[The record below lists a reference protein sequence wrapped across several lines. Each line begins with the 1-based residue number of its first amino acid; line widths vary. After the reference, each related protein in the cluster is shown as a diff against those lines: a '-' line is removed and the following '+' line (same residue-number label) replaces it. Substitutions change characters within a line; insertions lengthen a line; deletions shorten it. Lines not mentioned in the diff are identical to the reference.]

1 MSPVPRKL
9 KFLLT
14 ASALLGGLAYLS
26 YSGDRA
32 AHPRWYQR
40 AAQSVVAP
48 IAQAFSSS
56 AVYLK
61 SLAQN
66 YVLLRGARQQN
77 ASFQHETEQLKAE
90 LLRLQE
96 ENQSLRQAQGQYL
109 QNGLSTAEAKLARVV
124 GYDPSLVYRSITIN
138 GGSDDGL
145 RNDQVVVAGGGVVG
159 RILKTGSR
167 MSQVLLVT
175 DLHSSVDVLDARTR
189 ARGTLVG
196 LRKQMALQREHW
208 LTEAEYVSASEE
220 IREGDLLL
228 TSGQDGVFPKGL
240 PIGIVAAVKKDS
252 SGLFWQ
258 AEVEPYAEL
267 NKLEEVLVL
276 NLKQEGG

>member
-1 MSPVPRKL
+1 
-9 KFLLT
+9 
-14 ASALLGGLAYLS
+14 
-26 YSGDRA
+26 
-32 AHPRWYQR
+32 
-40 AAQSVVAP
+40 
-48 IAQAFSSS
+48 
-56 AVYLK
+56 
-61 SLAQN
+61 
-66 YVLLRGARQQN
+66 
-77 ASFQHETEQLKAE
+77 
-90 LLRLQE
+90 RLQE
-96 ENQSLRQAQGQYL
+96 ENQSLRQAQGQYR

-124 GYDPSLVYRSITIN
+124 GYDPSLVYRSITID

-145 RNDQVVVAGGGVVG
+145 HNDQVVVAGGGGVG
-159 RILKTGSR
+159 GILRTGSR

-175 DLHSSVDVLDARTR
+175 DLHSAVDVLDARTR

-196 LRKQMALQREHW
+196 LRKQMALQRERW

-276 NLKQEGG
+276 NPNQEGG